1 MRFIRLVDAGRSLT
15 RAALEASFGS
25 YAQCH
30 RVFHQYLG
38 CTPRVYF
45 AAGRAEI
52 DSRLEP
58 QHRLADGYGERP
70 SAEAFNLASMSRGS

>member
-1 MRFIRLVDAGRSLT
+1 MRFICFVDSGMPLT

-30 RVFHQYLG
+30 RAFRQYLG

-45 AAGRAEI
+45 TTTREEI
-52 DSRLEP
+52 DRRVAPYTDRTVFEGFPTST
-58 QHRLADGYGERP
+58 
-70 SAEAFNLASMSRGS
+70 